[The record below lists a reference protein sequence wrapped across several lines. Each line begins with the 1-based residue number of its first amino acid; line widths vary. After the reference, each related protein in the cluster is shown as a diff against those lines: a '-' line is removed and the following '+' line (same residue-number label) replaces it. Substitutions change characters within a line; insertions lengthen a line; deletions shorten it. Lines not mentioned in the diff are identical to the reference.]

1 MEIIRLD
8 PGELYVSTSAV
19 EVHTILGS
27 CVSVTLFHPRL
38 RQGAICHGRKPSH
51 ECVGARA
58 GLKICRELG
67 DHVRCSL
74 EFMLAWF
81 DQKGV
86 VRHELEVKLFGG
98 GMMFSTEAALAATPL
113 LNMGKR
119 NIDTAMEFIRTRH
132 LHLTAS
138 DVGGPWAR
146 QIVFQTDTGEVKL
159 KRIRKSAQ
167 ELARLETLSGGTV

>member
-1 MEIIRLD
+1 MDLIRLD
-8 PGELYVSTSAV
+8 PGELFIGTSPA
-19 EVHTILGS
+19 EVHTVLGS
-27 CVSVTLFHPRL
+27 CVSVTMYHARL
-38 RQGAICHGRKPSH
+38 RQGAICHGRKPTH
-51 ECVGARA
+51 ACMGARS

-67 DHVRCSL
+67 DHVLCSL

-86 VRHELEVKLFGG
+86 ARQELEVKLFGG
-98 GMMFSTEAALAATPL
+98 GMMFSNPSALSDNPL

-119 NIDTAMEFIRTRH
+119 NIDTAMEFIRSRR

-146 QIVFQTDTGEVKL
+146 QIVFLTDSGEIRL
-159 KRIRKSAQ
+159 KRMRKSAQ
-167 ELARLETLSGGTV
+167 ELDRLENM